1 MSERTVNQLPSGWA
15 RPTLPQI
22 AEINPGFARGSLG
35 DSSPV
40 TFAPM
45 AAVEEQHGGL
55 ARPVTRPY
63 GEVKKG
69 YTNFQSGDVL
79 FAKITPCMENGKVC
93 VVPKLPHDVGF
104 GSTEFHVIRPKRDIE
119 AAWISRF
126 LSQESFRRL
135 ARSRMTGS
143 AGQMRVPTFFLEEL
157 ELPVAPH
164 GEQIRILEKMDEL
177 FTDLDKGVALLERVR
192 RNLDRYRASVLKAAV
207 EGRLTAAWRKQNK
220 PAESAS
226 DLLKRI
232 LTERRYRWEE
242 SQLAK
247 FKVQRKN
254 PPKNW
259 KDRYEEPEGPNTT
272 DLSEL
277 PTGWCWASV
286 DQVAEVQGGLQKSPA
301 RTPVL
306 HHFPYL
312 RVANVLR
319 GRLDLTELSQFEL
332 SKVELEKLR
341 LKRGD
346 LLIVEGNGSVSEIGR
361 SAIWNGE
368 VEDCVHQNHIIR
380 VRFGNGVLPEY
391 VDALVNSPW
400 GQTNIQRVASSTSGL
415 HTLSVSKVRS
425 IVIPLP
431 PTPEQSQIVEELA
444 RRQSVL
450 DAVVESIRNQISR
463 ASALRQ
469 SILKRAFSGRLVAQN
484 AADAPVCL
492 DGRDAVAVAPPA
504 RITSAKATHRPRKS
518 TDEAAQRR
526 KHSKGIYFV
535 RGAIMSYAVDRLH
548 KSKDFGRTQ
557 MEKVLHLTQSH
568 VGVDLEFTFKR
579 QAAGPFDEEIYK
591 AESLAKKQRWF
602 VTRDTGMFGV
612 KYQPGT
618 KIADRCK
625 AARTIL
631 GQRVNEMDR
640 LLADVAKMDTRQAEL
655 LATTYAVWNDLLLDG
670 AEPTKQAIIDGV
682 FAWHPAKQDRF
693 TPEQVEKCVSWMTQ
707 NHYVP
712 RGQGQRTVEVAVRA

>member
-1 MSERTVNQLPSGWA
+1 MNDRNRDQLPLGWQ
-15 RPTLPQI
+15 RPLLPQI
-22 AEINPGFARGSLG
+22 AEINPGLARGSVG

-55 ARPVTRPY
+55 ARPVIRRY

-104 GSTEFHVIRPKRDIE
+104 GSTEFHVIRPKRNIE

-157 ELPVAPH
+157 DLPVAPH
-164 GEQIRILEKMDEL
+164 GAQIRILEKIDEL
-177 FTDLDKGVALLERVR
+177 FSDLDKGVALLERVR

-220 PAESAS
+220 STESAS

-232 LTERRYRWEE
+232 LTERRRRWEE

-247 FKVQRKN
+247 FKTQKKD

-259 KDRYEEPEGPNTT
+259 KDRYEEPAAPNA
-272 DLSEL
+272 SEL
-277 PTGWCWASV
+277 PELPAEWCWATV
-286 DQVAEVQGGLQKSPA
+286 DQ
-301 RTPVL
+301 
-306 HHFPYL
+306 
-312 RVANVLR
+312 
-319 GRLDLTELSQFEL
+319 
-332 SKVELEKLR
+332 
-341 LKRGD
+341 
-346 LLIVEGNGSVSEIGR
+346 LIVEPICNGISIKGSNEPPGVPALRLSAMTDAGFDYKEVRYIPIDEEVANDLSIRAGDFYVSRGNGSLALVGR
-361 SAIWNGE
+361 GTPAQAPPMA
-368 VEDCVHQNHIIR
+368 VVFPDTMMR
-380 VRFGNGVLPEY
+380 VRLNDNIGKTGLLPTLWQSR
-391 VDALVNSPW
+391 LVRR
-400 GQTNIQRVASSTSGL
+400 QVEKRVKTTAGIWKIAQPQLASIC
-415 HTLSVSKVRS
+415 V
-425 IVIPLP
+425 PLP
-431 PTPEQSQIVEELA
+431 PINEQEVLIRLVEVA
-444 RRQSVL
+444 SVKSRQVHQ
-450 DAVVESIRNQISR
+450 SIERDLRLSKG
-463 ASALRQ
+463 LRQ
-469 SILKRAFSGRLVAQN
+469 SILKRAFSGRLVAQD
-484 AADAPVCL
+484 AADAPVVL
-492 DGRDAVAVAPPA
+492 EGKDAVEIALPAHITVAKST
-504 RITSAKATHRPRKS
+504 RRPRKP
-518 TDEAAQRR
+518 DEEALKRT
-526 KHSKGIYFV
+526 HTKGIYFV

-548 KSKDFGRTQ
+548 KCKDFGRTQ

-602 VTRDTGMFGV
+602 VTRDTGMFDA

-640 LLADVAKMDTRQAEL
+640 LLADAAKMDTRQAEL

-670 AEPTKQAIIDGV
+670 AEPTIQAIINGV
-682 FAWHPAKQDRF
+682 FAWHPSKKDRF
-693 TPEQVEKCVSWMTQ
+693 TPEQVEKCVDWMTQ
-707 NHYVP
+707 NDYVP
-712 RGQGQRTVEVAVRA
+712 RGQGQRTMEVAVRA